1 MNIKNKLIP
10 LMLFA
15 VAACVAVY
23 YYMIF
28 PSVAVFGEGL
38 SSNLC
43 STDYYLPLH
52 SVSIFISFFTV
63 FVALGILQNKI
74 CSFAG
79 AKKTA
84 LIPDSIN
91 NENPAENKGI

>member
-10 LMLFA
+10 LILFA
-15 VAACVAVY
+15 MAICVAIY

-28 PSVAVFGEGL
+28 PSVAAFGEGL

-43 STDYYLPLH
+43 SADYRLPLH
-52 SVSIFISFFTV
+52 SVSVFISFFIV

-74 CSFAG
+74 CNLIG

-84 LIPDSIN
+84 LIPDLIN
-91 NENPAENKGI
+91 NKNPAENRGI

>member
-15 VAACVAVY
+15 IAICIAVY

-28 PSVAVFGEGL
+28 PSVAAFGEGL
-38 SSNLC
+38 SSDLC
-43 STDYYLPLH
+43 STDYCLPLH

-63 FVALGILQNKI
+63 FVALGTLQNKI
-74 CSFAG
+74 CNFIK

-84 LIPDSIN
+84 LIPDLIN
-91 NENPAENKGI
+91 NENPAENRGI

>member
-10 LMLFA
+10 LILFTM
-15 VAACVAVY
+15 AACVAIY

-28 PSVAVFGEGL
+28 PSVVAFGEGL

-43 STDYYLPLH
+43 STDYCLPLH
-52 SVSIFISFFTV
+52 SVSIFISFFAT

-84 LIPDSIN
+84 LISNPIN
-91 NENPAENKGI
+91 NENPTKNRGI